1 MTSRLVLPAWISKPI
16 ERAVARWVDEHQ
28 TWQERI
34 QKRHMEGK
42 ELTAAVKRQYD
53 MWCSERCEEHF
64 LFSRVTCS
72 LAPAPRKNA
81 NMERLKREM
90 FSLVVHMSIN
100 PQDLLI
106 QAGNGDARRLVVL
119 QGKAK
124 MCEDELALG
133 FLDQGL
139 EENALEHLEKAS
151 EDKEDQEEDDGDEN
165 GEDHGFLDEEN
176 ALVEQEGMI
185 SNAHAEASDL
195 EEVLAFSSEEEGL
208 ADMVDRP
215 FVRVKS
221 FQRRE
226 AYKSLEARGLM
237 LLPQGGVHISY
248 HKSTRAWTGFYRGQ
262 KAEGLC
268 YTHGGKTK
276 RTEGECLLKVI
287 KGILEAH
294 VAQFPR
300 DRLWKAQLEKVKN
313 AEATIA
319 KL

>member
-1 MTSRLVLPAWISKPI
+1 
-16 ERAVARWVDEHQ
+16 
-28 TWQERI
+28 
-34 QKRHMEGK
+34 
-42 ELTAAVKRQYD
+42 
-53 MWCSERCEEHF
+53 
-64 LFSRVTCS
+64 
-72 LAPAPRKNA
+72 
-81 NMERLKREM
+81 M
-90 FSLVVHMSIN
+90 FSLVVHMSIS

-124 MCEDELALG
+124 MCEDEQALG

-139 EENALEHLEKAS
+139 EENALEHLEKPW
-151 EDKEDQEEDDGDEN
+151 EEENQEEDDGC
-165 GEDHGFLDEEN
+165 EDHGVLDEEQ
-176 ALVEQEGMI
+176 AMVEQEEQI
-185 SNAHAEASDL
+185 SHAHAEASDL

-208 ADMVDRP
+208 ADMVKKP

-221 FQRRE
+221 FQHRE
-226 AYKSLEARGLM
+226 AYKSLEARGLV

-268 YTHGGKTK
+268 YTHGGTTK
-276 RTEGECLLKVI
+276 RTETEALLKVI
-287 KGILEAH
+287 MGILKAH

-300 DRLWKAQLEKVKN
+300 DGLWRAQLEKVKH

-319 KL
+319 NL